1 MHDISCF
8 INKEKIDERCCV
20 VVAHYFSIKANLY
33 TKYKVQTPQPLCF
46 DNFVLTTRSWLLAN
60 LKLASFAPSIYFF
73 QASRLSK
80 TFYFD
85 VFSVTNVNGSWGLWS
100 DYSSCSS
107 TCGGGTWTRTRSCNN
122 PPRSGTGAP
131 CPGVAMQSTNCT
143 GNPPCPIGKMNLI
156 IMIMNLLYVI
166 LTKEV
171 FRMLS
176 FLL

>member
-1 MHDISCF
+1 
-8 INKEKIDERCCV
+8 V
-20 VVAHYFSIKANLY
+20 VIAHYFSIKANLY

-46 DNFVLTTRSWLLAN
+46 ENFVLTIRQSQNLFLLP
-60 LKLASFAPSIYFF
+60 LPSLFL
-73 QASRLSK
+73 ASRLSK

-122 PPRSGTGAP
+122 PPRSGSGAP
-131 CPGVAMQSTNCT
+131 CPGVAMESTNCT
-143 GNPPCPIGKMNLI
+143 GNPPCPIGKINLC
-156 IMIMNLLYVI
+156 I

-171 FRMLS
+171 CLKLS